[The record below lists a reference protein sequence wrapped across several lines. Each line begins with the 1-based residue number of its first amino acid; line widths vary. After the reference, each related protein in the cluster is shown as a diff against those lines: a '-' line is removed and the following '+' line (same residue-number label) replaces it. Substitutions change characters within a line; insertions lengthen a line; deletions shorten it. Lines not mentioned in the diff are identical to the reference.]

1 MPDAINLSRL
11 SIPARARVLELRA
24 ARKNLRCNKCG
35 KIYHWMDHRWW
46 DKEARSR
53 HYGCGEF
60 TDFPAPVYVKRRGN
74 GWQVGTVELPGWA
87 LVLG

>member
-24 ARKNLRCNKCG
+24 AGHL
-35 KIYHWMDHRWW
+35 
-46 DKEARSR
+46 
-53 HYGCGEF
+53 F
-60 TDFPAPVYVKRRGN
+60 VYVRRNGN
-74 GWQVGTVELPGWA
+74 GWSIATQDAPGWA